1 MSAPYPAI
9 PFEKQTDPQ
18 TTRMCGAAC
27 LSMVY
32 RSFGKEVPQT
42 EIWPAISKP
51 NRFGVTSSITHLMAL
66 NAISRGFSAVAI
78 QARHPLQVLRLCREG
93 GIRAILN
100 HRLQPDASAGHY
112 SVLVDIDAQ
121 GVVLHDPLFGP
132 SRRLALEQL
141 LELWQP
147 SIANSEIVGGV
158 LLAIAAAPPPM
169 PACEFCHT
177 PFPSSVACPRCK
189 RPVGLEP
196 GIPMG
201 CINSVCISRMWSFLC
216 CPSCDYTWTFSQA
229 DAAAEEPAAP
239 DSGASGV
246 PKGDP
251 LNPAALFAELD
262 KFLGQIATVP
272 GAAEHPEI
280 KQQLTFLNANKEKL
294 VLARAEAYANRKRQQ
309 DQMAAMQQEA
319 DQRKAAHSKKMEEL
333 NKKSPPLDGDA
344 LGHALLKSL
353 GFTK

>member
-1 MSAPYPAI
+1 
-9 PFEKQTDPQ
+9 
-18 TTRMCGAAC
+18 
-27 LSMVY
+27 
-32 RSFGKEVPQT
+32 
-42 EIWPAISKP
+42 
-51 NRFGVTSSITHLMAL
+51 
-66 NAISRGFSAVAI
+66 
-78 QARHPLQVLRLCREG
+78 
-93 GIRAILN
+93 
-100 HRLQPDASAGHY
+100 
-112 SVLVDIDAQ
+112 
-121 GVVLHDPLFGP
+121 
-132 SRRLALEQL
+132 
-141 LELWQP
+141 
-147 SIANSEIVGGV
+147 
-158 LLAIAAAPPPM
+158 
-169 PACEFCHT
+169 
-177 PFPSSVACPRCK
+177 
-189 RPVGLEP
+189 
-196 GIPMG
+196 
-201 CINSVCISRMWSFLC
+201 MWSFLC